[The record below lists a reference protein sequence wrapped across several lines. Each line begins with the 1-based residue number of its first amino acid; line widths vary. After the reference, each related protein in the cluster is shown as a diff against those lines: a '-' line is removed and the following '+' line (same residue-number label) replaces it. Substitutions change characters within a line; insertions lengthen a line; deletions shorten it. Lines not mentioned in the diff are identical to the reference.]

1 LSASTPAPSAAP
13 GAELTPQA
21 QRGNI
26 ARLTI
31 AQALAG
37 ANAVVVY
44 ATGAIVGDMLAPDK
58 ALATLPISI
67 FVVGMAAC
75 ILPAGAIARRHGR
88 RAAFLAGTACGVLV
102 ARTPPSC
109 CRSASR
115 RPTACL
121 PPDAPA
127 PCPS

>member
-1 LSASTPAPSAAP
+1 MSASTPAPSAAP
-13 GAELTPQA
+13 SAELSPQT

-58 ALATLPISI
+58 ALATLPGSQ
-67 FVVGMAAC
+67 
-75 ILPAGAIARRHGR
+75 
-88 RAAFLAGTACGVLV
+88 T
-102 ARTPPSC
+102 S
-109 CRSASR
+109 SWSQKK
-115 RPTACL
+115 
-121 PPDAPA
+121 
-127 PCPS
+127 